1 MLRETKPDIPWYEP
15 GGLEEMFFCLFQC
28 EREGKCPEDNVRDH
42 RVPRVRKILADERLQ
57 GCFGGASYEE
67 TEHMPY
73 TELRA
78 RAIILKRQIL
88 KWMDGRVYDRRE
100 QRKARKGVKQFVEVE
115 PAKKKLEQRSLTPS
129 VRELRSMHSKLRS
142 FLALESE
149 GCESSRQTFDLLYNE
164 AWYIVSDARF
174 RKYRWHT
181 ASTVTLCLELSER
194 AEVAME
200 SVAVTLK
207 NLEAKRKK
215 RTKGISNAKTERA
228 PVKGKTSNWAR
239 RPGENPVR
247 ARSVRERRL
256 RSAEEHS

>member
-28 EREGKCPEDNVRDH
+28 EREGKDPEDNVRDH
-42 RVPRVRKILADERLQ
+42 RVPRVRRILADERLE

-100 QRKARKGVKQFVEVE
+100 QRKARKGVKQFLEVE
-115 PAKKKLEQRSLTPS
+115 PAKKKLERRSLAPS

-142 FLALESE
+142 FLAFESE
-149 GCESSRQTFDLLYNE
+149 GCEPSRQTFDTLYSE
-164 AWYIVSDARF
+164 AWYIVSDGRF
-174 RKYRWHT
+174 RKYRWYT
-181 ASTVTLCLELSER
+181 ASTVTLCVELSER
-194 AEVAME
+194 AEAAME
-200 SVAVTLK
+200 SIAVTLK
-207 NLEAKRKK
+207 NLEAKRTK
-215 RTKGISNAKTERA
+215 RTKGISNAKTKRTK
-228 PVKGKTSNWAR
+228 VGGKARNRSN
-239 RPGENPVR
+239 RPAEDTRR
-247 ARSVRERRL
+247 ARQL
-256 RSAEEHS
+256 RQT